1 MQISGT
7 SVNETERIDL
17 VGKTSLWLGIALAV
31 MVIGLLGLIVRGLNL
46 GLDFTGGALYQ
57 FRFPQK
63 IATTTREEVR
73 LASEVRSL
81 LRQLRL
87 PSEPIIQVA
96 EGDTLLIRLKL
107 KSERESERWRQV
119 IAQILKKR
127 YRNIEEVTTEFIGS
141 TVGSEL
147 TAAAVWGTILGLLGI
162 SAWIWLRYQI
172 LGAGWLFALGAL
184 FALAHDVLVL
194 VGFVAWA
201 QIEVN
206 SAFIAALLTVAG
218 YSVQD
223 TVIIYDR
230 IRENLRVRRGWLL
243 ERIVNFSL
251 LETMA
256 RSINTSV
263 TTALSLIAILL
274 VGGAVVKPLAL
285 SLLFGIL
292 SGTYSSIF
300 IAAPLVLV
308 LQKWWEKRQPKRS
321 QPGIARPTVAG
332 ERRPILQLPT
342 QAERREAPVELQP
355 EEMTE
360 EGTKTPTGRIL
371 RPTSATPPRRRRK
384 RRR

>member
-1 MQISGT
+1 MQGT
-7 SVNETERIDL
+7 PITPTERIDL
-17 VGKTSLWLGIALAV
+17 VGKTRLWLGIALAV
-31 MVIGLLGLIVRGLNL
+31 MVVGFLGLAVRGLNL
-46 GLDFTGGALYQ
+46 GIDFTGGALYQ

-63 IATTTREEVR
+63 VATTTREEVR
-73 LASEVRSL
+73 LAGEVRTI
-81 LRQLRL
+81 LRRLRL
-87 PSEPIIQVA
+87 PSAPVIQVA

-107 KSERESERWRQV
+107 QNERESERWRKV
-119 IAQILKKR
+119 IAQALKKR
-127 YRNIEEVTTEFIGS
+127 YPNIEEATTEFIGS
-141 TVGSEL
+141 TVGGEL
-147 TAAAVWGTILGLLGI
+147 TTAAIWGTVLGLLGI

-194 VGFVAWA
+194 IGFVAWA
-201 QIEVN
+201 HIEVN

-230 IRENLRVRRGWLL
+230 IRENLRVRRGWAL

-251 LETMA
+251 LETMP
-256 RSINTSV
+256 RSINTSL

-274 VGGAVVKPLAL
+274 VGGVAVKPLAL
-285 SLLFGIL
+285 SLLFGIV

-308 LQKWWEKRQPKRS
+308 LQKWWERRQAGRP
-321 QPGIARPTVAG
+321 QPVKAVRPTVAG

-342 QAERREAPVELQP
+342 ERATPSAQESEGSEEA
-355 EEMTE
+355 
-360 EGTKTPTGRIL
+360 KAPTGTIL
-371 RPTSATPPRRRRK
+371 RPTPTAPPRRRRK

>member
-1 MQISGT
+1 MQGT
-7 SVNETERIDL
+7 PITPTERIDL
-17 VGKTSLWLGIALAV
+17 VGKTRLWLGIALAV
-31 MVIGLLGLIVRGLNL
+31 MVVGFLGLAMRGLNL
-46 GLDFTGGALYQ
+46 GIDFTGGALYQ

-63 IATTTREEVR
+63 VATTTREEVR
-73 LASEVRSL
+73 LAGEVRTV
-81 LRQLRL
+81 LRRLRL
-87 PSEPIIQVA
+87 PSAPVIQVA

-107 KSERESERWRQV
+107 QNERESERWRKV
-119 IAQILKKR
+119 IAQALKKR
-127 YRNIEEVTTEFIGS
+127 YPNIEEATTEFIGS
-141 TVGSEL
+141 TVGGEL
-147 TAAAVWGTILGLLGI
+147 TTAAIWGTVLGLLGI

-194 VGFVAWA
+194 IGFVAWSH
-201 QIEVN
+201 IEVN

-230 IRENLRVRRGWLL
+230 IRENLRVRRGWAL

-251 LETMA
+251 LETMP
-256 RSINTSV
+256 RSINTSL

-274 VGGAVVKPLAL
+274 VGGVAVKPLAL
-285 SLLFGIL
+285 SLLFGIV

-308 LQKWWEKRQPKRS
+308 LQKWWEKRQAGRP
-321 QPGIARPTVAG
+321 QPVKAVRPTIAG

-342 QAERREAPVELQP
+342 ERAAPSAQESEGSEEA
-355 EEMTE
+355 
-360 EGTKTPTGRIL
+360 KAPTGTIL
-371 RPTSATPPRRRRK
+371 RPTPTAPPRRRRK

>member
-1 MQISGT
+1 MAMTAGPT
-7 SVNETERIDL
+7 PPPDRIDL
-17 VGKTSLWLGIALAV
+17 VGKTRLWLGIAVAV
-31 MVIGLLGLIVRGLNL
+31 MVLSLSGLVVRGLNL

-57 FRFPQK
+57 FRFPEK
-63 IATTTREEVR
+63 VATTPRDEAR
-73 LASEVRSL
+73 IAGEVRSIL
-81 LRQLRL
+81 DRLRL
-87 PSEPIIQVA
+87 PSEPVIQLA
-96 EGDTLLIRLKL
+96 EGDTLLVRVKL
-107 KSERESERWRQV
+107 QSERESERWRQV
-119 IAQILKKR
+119 IADALKKR
-127 YRNIEEVTTEFIGS
+127 FPKIEEATTEFIGA

-162 SAWIWLRYQI
+162 SGWIWLRYQI

-201 QIEVN
+201 HIEVT

-230 IRENLRVRRGWLL
+230 IRENLRVRRGWAL

-256 RSINTSV
+256 RSINTSL
-263 TTALSLIAILL
+263 TTTLALIAILL
-274 VGGAVVKPLAL
+274 VGGAAVKPLAL
-285 SLLFGIL
+285 SLLFGIV

-308 LQKWWEKRQPKRS
+308 LQRWWEKRQGQRPR
-321 QPGIARPTVAG
+321 PREVRAPIA
-332 ERRPILQLPT
+332 EQRPILRVGPTQERTAREEPALPT
-342 QAERREAPVELQP
+342 TEEAP
-355 EEMTE
+355 
-360 EGTKTPTGRIL
+360 TPTGSIL
-371 RPTSATPPRRRRK
+371 RPGSVSPARRKPRRK

>member
-1 MQISGT
+1 MQGT
-7 SVNETERIDL
+7 PITPTERIDL
-17 VGKTSLWLGIALAV
+17 VGKTRLWLGIALAV
-31 MVIGLLGLIVRGLNL
+31 MVVGFLGLAVRGLNL
-46 GLDFTGGALYQ
+46 GIDFTGGALYQ

-63 IATTTREEVR
+63 VATTTREEVR
-73 LASEVRSL
+73 LAGEVRTI
-81 LRQLRL
+81 LRRLRL
-87 PSEPIIQVA
+87 PSAPVIQVA

-107 KSERESERWRQV
+107 QNERESERWRKV
-119 IAQILKKR
+119 IAQALKKR
-127 YRNIEEVTTEFIGS
+127 YPNIEEATTEFIGS
-141 TVGSEL
+141 TVGGEL
-147 TAAAVWGTILGLLGI
+147 TTAAIWGTVLGLLGI

-194 VGFVAWA
+194 IGFVAWA
-201 QIEVN
+201 HIEVN

-230 IRENLRVRRGWLL
+230 IRENLRVRRGWAL

-251 LETMA
+251 LETMP
-256 RSINTSV
+256 RSINTSL

-274 VGGAVVKPLAL
+274 MGGVAVKPLAL
-285 SLLFGIL
+285 SLLFGIV

-308 LQKWWEKRQPKRS
+308 LQKWWEKRQAGRP
-321 QPGIARPTVAG
+321 QPVKAVRPTVAG

-342 QAERREAPVELQP
+342 ERTAPSAQESEGSEEA
-355 EEMTE
+355 
-360 EGTKTPTGRIL
+360 KAPTGTIL
-371 RPTSATPPRRRRK
+371 RPTPTAPPRRRRK

>member
-1 MQISGT
+1 MQGT
-7 SVNETERIDL
+7 PITPTERIDL
-17 VGKTSLWLGIALAV
+17 VGKTRLWLGIALAV
-31 MVIGLLGLIVRGLNL
+31 MVVGFLGLAVRGLNL
-46 GLDFTGGALYQ
+46 GIDFTGGALYQ

-63 IATTTREEVR
+63 VATTTREEVR
-73 LASEVRSL
+73 LAGEVRTI
-81 LRQLRL
+81 LRRLRL
-87 PSEPIIQVA
+87 PSAPVIQVA

-107 KSERESERWRQV
+107 QNERESERWRKV
-119 IAQILKKR
+119 IAQALKKR
-127 YRNIEEVTTEFIGS
+127 YPNIEEATTEFIGS
-141 TVGSEL
+141 TVGGEL
-147 TAAAVWGTILGLLGI
+147 TTAAIWGTVLGLLGI

-194 VGFVAWA
+194 IGFVAWA
-201 QIEVN
+201 HIEVN

-230 IRENLRVRRGWLL
+230 IRENLRVRRGWAL

-251 LETMA
+251 LETMP
-256 RSINTSV
+256 RSINTSL

-274 VGGAVVKPLAL
+274 VGGVAVKPLAL
-285 SLLFGIL
+285 SLLFGIV

-308 LQKWWEKRQPKRS
+308 LQKWWEKRQAGRP
-321 QPGIARPTVAG
+321 QPVKAVRPTVAG

-342 QAERREAPVELQP
+342 ERATPSAQESEGSEEA
-355 EEMTE
+355 
-360 EGTKTPTGRIL
+360 KAPTGTIL
-371 RPTSATPPRRRRK
+371 RPTPTAPPRRRRK

>member
-1 MQISGT
+1 MQGT
-7 SVNETERIDL
+7 PITPTERIDL
-17 VGKTSLWLGIALAV
+17 VGKTRLWLGIALAV
-31 MVIGLLGLIVRGLNL
+31 MVVGFLGLAVRGLNL
-46 GLDFTGGALYQ
+46 GIDFTGGALYQ

-63 IATTTREEVR
+63 VATTTREEVR
-73 LASEVRSL
+73 LAGEVRTV
-81 LRQLRL
+81 LRRLRL
-87 PSEPIIQVA
+87 PSEPVIQVA

-107 KSERESERWRQV
+107 QNERESERWRKV
-119 IAQILKKR
+119 IAQALKKR
-127 YRNIEEVTTEFIGS
+127 YPNIEEATTEFIGS
-141 TVGSEL
+141 TVGGEL
-147 TAAAVWGTILGLLGI
+147 TTAAIWGTVLGLLGI

-194 VGFVAWA
+194 IGFVAWA
-201 QIEVN
+201 HIEVN

-230 IRENLRVRRGWLL
+230 IRENLRVRRGWAL

-251 LETMA
+251 LETMP
-256 RSINTSV
+256 RSINTSL

-274 VGGAVVKPLAL
+274 VGGVAVKPLAL
-285 SLLFGIL
+285 SLLFGIV

-308 LQKWWEKRQPKRS
+308 LQKWWEKRQAGRP
-321 QPGIARPTVAG
+321 QPVKAVRPTIAG

-342 QAERREAPVELQP
+342 ERATPSAQESEGSEEA
-355 EEMTE
+355 
-360 EGTKTPTGRIL
+360 KAPTGTIL
-371 RPTSATPPRRRRK
+371 RPTPTAPPRRRRK

>member
-1 MQISGT
+1 MQGT
-7 SVNETERIDL
+7 PITPTERLDL
-17 VGKTSLWLGIALAV
+17 VGKTRLWLGIALTI
-31 MVIGLLGLIVRGLNL
+31 MVVGFLGLTVRGLNL
-46 GLDFTGGALYQ
+46 GIDFMGGALYQ

-63 IATTTREEVR
+63 VATTTRQEVR
-73 LASEVRSL
+73 LAGEVRSI
-81 LRQLRL
+81 LRRLRL
-87 PSEPIIQVA
+87 PSEPVIQVA

-107 KSERESERWRQV
+107 QNERESERWRKV
-119 IAQILKKR
+119 ITQALKKR
-127 YRNIEEVTTEFIGS
+127 YPNIEEATTEFIGS
-141 TVGSEL
+141 TVGGEL

-194 VGFVAWA
+194 IGFVAWA
-201 QIEVN
+201 HIEVN

-230 IRENLRVRRGWLL
+230 IRENLRLRRGWAL

-251 LETMA
+251 LETMP
-256 RSINTSV
+256 RSINTSL
-263 TTALSLIAILL
+263 TTALCLIAILL
-274 VGGAVVKPLAL
+274 VGGVAVKPLAL

-300 IAAPLVLV
+300 IAAPLVLM
-308 LQKWWEKRQPKRS
+308 LQKWWEKRQAGRP
-321 QPGIARPTVAG
+321 QPVKAVRPTVAG

-342 QAERREAPVELQP
+342 ERATPSAQESEGSEEA
-355 EEMTE
+355 
-360 EGTKTPTGRIL
+360 KAPTGTIL
-371 RPTSATPPRRRRK
+371 RPTPTAPPRRRRK

>member
-1 MQISGT
+1 MQGT
-7 SVNETERIDL
+7 PITPTERLDL
-17 VGKTSLWLGIALAV
+17 VGKTRLWLGIALAI
-31 MVIGLLGLIVRGLNL
+31 MVVGFLGLTVRGLNL
-46 GLDFTGGALYQ
+46 VIDFMGGALYQ

-63 IATTTREEVR
+63 VATTTRQEVR
-73 LASEVRSL
+73 LAGGGRSI
-81 LRQLRL
+81 LRRLRL
-87 PSEPIIQVA
+87 PSEPVIQVA

-107 KSERESERWRQV
+107 QNERESERWRKV
-119 IAQILKKR
+119 ITQALKKR
-127 YRNIEEVTTEFIGS
+127 YPNIEEATTEFIGS
-141 TVGSEL
+141 TVGGEL

-194 VGFVAWA
+194 IGFVAWA
-201 QIEVN
+201 HIEVN

-230 IRENLRVRRGWLL
+230 IRENLRLRRGWAL

-251 LETMA
+251 LETMP
-256 RSINTSV
+256 RSINTSL
-263 TTALSLIAILL
+263 TTALCLIAILL
-274 VGGAVVKPLAL
+274 VGGVAVKPLAL

-300 IAAPLVLV
+300 IAAPLVLM
-308 LQKWWEKRQPKRS
+308 LQKWWEKRQAGRP
-321 QPGIARPTVAG
+321 QPVKAVRPTVAG

-342 QAERREAPVELQP
+342 ERATPSAQESEGSEEA
-355 EEMTE
+355 
-360 EGTKTPTGRIL
+360 KAPTGTIL
-371 RPTSATPPRRRRK
+371 RPTPTAPPRRRRK

>member
-1 MQISGT
+1 MQGT
-7 SVNETERIDL
+7 PIAPTERIDL
-17 VGKTSLWLGIALAV
+17 VGKTRLWLGIAVAV
-31 MVIGLLGLIVRGLNL
+31 MVIGFLGLTVRGLNL

-63 IATTTREEVR
+63 VATTTREEVR
-73 LASEVRSL
+73 LAGEVRSL
-81 LRQLRL
+81 LRQLQL
-87 PSEPIIQVA
+87 PSEPVIQVA

-107 KSERESERWRQV
+107 QSERESERWRKS
-119 IAQILKKR
+119 IAQALKKR
-127 YRNIEEVTTEFIGS
+127 YPNIEEATTEFIGS
-141 TVGSEL
+141 TIGGEL

-230 IRENLRVRRGWLL
+230 IRENLRLRQGWSL
-243 ERIVNFSL
+243 ERVVNFSL

-256 RSINTSV
+256 RSINTSL
-263 TTALSLIAILL
+263 TTTLSLIAILL
-274 VGGAVVKPLAL
+274 VGGVAVKPLAL
-285 SLLFGIL
+285 SLLFGIV

-308 LQKWWEKRQPKRS
+308 LQKWWAKRQAERP
-321 QPGIARPTVAG
+321 QPVRVARPTIAG
-332 ERRPILQLPT
+332 ERRPILQVPT
-342 QAERREAPVELQP
+342 ERAAPPSQESGEEA
-355 EEMTE
+355 
-360 EGTKTPTGRIL
+360 KAPTGTIL
-371 RPTSATPPRRRRK
+371 RPTPTTPPRRRRK

>member
-1 MQISGT
+1 MQGT
-7 SVNETERIDL
+7 PITPTERIDL
-17 VGKTSLWLGIALAV
+17 VGKTRLWLGIALAV
-31 MVIGLLGLIVRGLNL
+31 MVVGFLGLAVRGLNL
-46 GLDFTGGALYQ
+46 GIDFTGGALYQ

-63 IATTTREEVR
+63 VATTTREEVR
-73 LASEVRSL
+73 LAGEVRTI
-81 LRQLRL
+81 LRRLRL
-87 PSEPIIQVA
+87 PSAPVIQVA

-107 KSERESERWRQV
+107 QNERESERWRKV
-119 IAQILKKR
+119 IAQALKKR
-127 YRNIEEVTTEFIGS
+127 YPNIEEATTEFIGS
-141 TVGSEL
+141 TVGGEL
-147 TAAAVWGTILGLLGI
+147 TTAAIWGTVLGLLGI

-194 VGFVAWA
+194 IGFVAWA
-201 QIEVN
+201 HIEVN

-230 IRENLRVRRGWLL
+230 IRENLRVRRGWAL

-251 LETMA
+251 LETMP
-256 RSINTSV
+256 RSINTSL

-274 VGGAVVKPLAL
+274 VGGVAVKPLAL
-285 SLLFGIL
+285 SLLFGIV

-308 LQKWWEKRQPKRS
+308 LQKWWEKRQAGRP
-321 QPGIARPTVAG
+321 QPVKAVRPTVAG

-342 QAERREAPVELQP
+342 ERAAPSAQESEGSEEA
-355 EEMTE
+355 
-360 EGTKTPTGRIL
+360 KAPTGTIL
-371 RPTSATPPRRRRK
+371 RPTPTAPPRRRRK

>member
-1 MQISGT
+1 MQGT
-7 SVNETERIDL
+7 PITPTERIDL
-17 VGKTSLWLGIALAV
+17 VGKTRLWLGIALAV
-31 MVIGLLGLIVRGLNL
+31 MVVGFLGLAVRGLNL
-46 GLDFTGGALYQ
+46 GIDFTGGALYQ

-63 IATTTREEVR
+63 VATTTREEVR
-73 LASEVRSL
+73 LAGEVRTI
-81 LRQLRL
+81 LRRLRL
-87 PSEPIIQVA
+87 PSAPVIQVA

-107 KSERESERWRQV
+107 QNERESERWRKV
-119 IAQILKKR
+119 IAQALKKR
-127 YRNIEEVTTEFIGS
+127 YPNIEEATTEFIGS
-141 TVGSEL
+141 TVGGEL
-147 TAAAVWGTILGLLGI
+147 TTAAIWGTVLGLLGI

-194 VGFVAWA
+194 IGFVAWA
-201 QIEVN
+201 HIEVN

-230 IRENLRVRRGWLL
+230 IRENLRVRRGWAL

-251 LETMA
+251 LETMP
-256 RSINTSV
+256 RSINTSL

-274 VGGAVVKPLAL
+274 VGGVAVKPLAL
-285 SLLFGIL
+285 SLLFGIV

-308 LQKWWEKRQPKRS
+308 LQKWWERRQAGRP
-321 QPGIARPTVAG
+321 QPVKAVRPTVAG
-332 ERRPILQLPT
+332 ERRSILQVPT
-342 QAERREAPVELQP
+342 ERTAPSAQESEGSEEA
-355 EEMTE
+355 
-360 EGTKTPTGRIL
+360 KAPTGTIL
-371 RPTSATPPRRRRK
+371 RPTPTAPPRRRRK

>member
-1 MQISGT
+1 MQGT
-7 SVNETERIDL
+7 PITPTERLDL
-17 VGKTSLWLGIALAV
+17 VGKTRLWLGIALAI
-31 MVIGLLGLIVRGLNL
+31 MVVGFLGLTVRGLNL
-46 GLDFTGGALYQ
+46 GIDFMGGALYQ

-63 IATTTREEVR
+63 VATTTRQEVR
-73 LASEVRSL
+73 LAGEVRSI
-81 LRQLRL
+81 LRRLRL
-87 PSEPIIQVA
+87 PSEPVIQVA

-107 KSERESERWRQV
+107 QNERESERWRKV
-119 IAQILKKR
+119 ITQALKKR
-127 YRNIEEVTTEFIGS
+127 YPNIEEATTEFIGS
-141 TVGSEL
+141 TVGGEL

-194 VGFVAWA
+194 IGFVAWA
-201 QIEVN
+201 HIEVN

-223 TVIIYDR
+223 TVVIYDR
-230 IRENLRVRRGWLL
+230 IRENLRLRRGWAL

-251 LETMA
+251 LETMP
-256 RSINTSV
+256 RSINTSL
-263 TTALSLIAILL
+263 TTALCLIAILL
-274 VGGAVVKPLAL
+274 VGGVAVKPLAL

-300 IAAPLVLV
+300 IAAPLVLM
-308 LQKWWEKRQPKRS
+308 LQKWWEKRQAGRP
-321 QPGIARPTVAG
+321 QPVKAVRPTVAG

-342 QAERREAPVELQP
+342 ERATPSAQESEGSEEA
-355 EEMTE
+355 
-360 EGTKTPTGRIL
+360 KAPTGTIL
-371 RPTSATPPRRRRK
+371 RPTPTAPPRRRRK

>member
-1 MQISGT
+1 MQGT
-7 SVNETERIDL
+7 PITPTERIDL
-17 VGKTSLWLGIALAV
+17 VGKTRLWLGIALAV
-31 MVIGLLGLIVRGLNL
+31 MVVGFLGLAVRGLNL
-46 GLDFTGGALYQ
+46 GIDFTGGALYQ

-63 IATTTREEVR
+63 VATTTREEVR
-73 LASEVRSL
+73 LAGEVRTI
-81 LRQLRL
+81 LRRLRL
-87 PSEPIIQVA
+87 PSAPVIQVA

-107 KSERESERWRQV
+107 QNERESERWRKV
-119 IAQILKKR
+119 IAQALKKR
-127 YRNIEEVTTEFIGS
+127 YPNIEEATTEFIGS
-141 TVGSEL
+141 TVGGEL
-147 TAAAVWGTILGLLGI
+147 TTAAIWGTVLGLLGI

-194 VGFVAWA
+194 IGFVAWA
-201 QIEVN
+201 HIEVN

-230 IRENLRVRRGWLL
+230 IRENLRVRRGWAL

-251 LETMA
+251 LETMP
-256 RSINTSV
+256 RSINTSL

-274 VGGAVVKPLAL
+274 VGGVAVKPLAL
-285 SLLFGIL
+285 SLLFGIV

-308 LQKWWEKRQPKRS
+308 LQKWWEKRQAARP
-321 QPGIARPTVAG
+321 QPVKAVRPTVAG
-332 ERRPILQLPT
+332 ERRPILQVPT
-342 QAERREAPVELQP
+342 ERTAPSAQESEGSEEA
-355 EEMTE
+355 
-360 EGTKTPTGRIL
+360 KAPTGTIL
-371 RPTSATPPRRRRK
+371 RPTPTAPPRRRRK

>member
-1 MQISGT
+1 MQGT
-7 SVNETERIDL
+7 PITPTERIDL
-17 VGKTSLWLGIALAV
+17 VGKMRLWLGIALAV
-31 MVIGLLGLIVRGLNL
+31 MVVGFLGLAVRGLNL
-46 GLDFTGGALYQ
+46 GIDFTGGALYQ

-63 IATTTREEVR
+63 VATTTREEVR
-73 LASEVRSL
+73 LAGEVRTI
-81 LRQLRL
+81 LRRLRL
-87 PSEPIIQVA
+87 PSAPVIQVA

-107 KSERESERWRQV
+107 QNERESERWRKV
-119 IAQILKKR
+119 IAQALKKR
-127 YRNIEEVTTEFIGS
+127 YPNIEEATTEFIGS
-141 TVGSEL
+141 TVGGEL
-147 TAAAVWGTILGLLGI
+147 TTAAIWGTVLGLLGI

-194 VGFVAWA
+194 IGFVAWA
-201 QIEVN
+201 HIEVN

-230 IRENLRVRRGWLL
+230 IRENLRVRRGWAL

-251 LETMA
+251 LETMP
-256 RSINTSV
+256 RSINTSL

-274 VGGAVVKPLAL
+274 VGGVAVKPLAL
-285 SLLFGIL
+285 SLLFGIV

-308 LQKWWEKRQPKRS
+308 LQKWWEKRQAGRP
-321 QPGIARPTVAG
+321 QPVKAVRPTVAG

-342 QAERREAPVELQP
+342 ERAAPSAQESEGSEEA
-355 EEMTE
+355 
-360 EGTKTPTGRIL
+360 KAPTGTIL
-371 RPTSATPPRRRRK
+371 RPTPTAPPRRRRK

>member
-1 MQISGT
+1 MQGT
-7 SVNETERIDL
+7 PITPTERLDL
-17 VGKTSLWLGIALAV
+17 VGKTRLWLGIALAI
-31 MVIGLLGLIVRGLNL
+31 MVVGFLGLTVRGLNL
-46 GLDFTGGALYQ
+46 GIDFMGGALYQ

-63 IATTTREEVR
+63 VATTTRQEVR
-73 LASEVRSL
+73 LAGEVRSI
-81 LRQLRL
+81 LRRLRL
-87 PSEPIIQVA
+87 PSEPVIQVA

-107 KSERESERWRQV
+107 QNERESERWRKV
-119 IAQILKKR
+119 ITQALKKR
-127 YRNIEEVTTEFIGS
+127 YPNIEEATTEFIGS
-141 TVGSEL
+141 TVGGEL

-194 VGFVAWA
+194 IGFVAWA
-201 QIEVN
+201 HIEVN

-230 IRENLRVRRGWLL
+230 IRENLRLRRGWAL

-251 LETMA
+251 LETMP
-256 RSINTSV
+256 RSINTSL
-263 TTALSLIAILL
+263 TTALCLIAILL
-274 VGGAVVKPLAL
+274 VGGVAVKPLAL

-300 IAAPLVLV
+300 IAAPLVLM
-308 LQKWWEKRQPKRS
+308 LQKWWEKRQAGRP
-321 QPGIARPTVAG
+321 QPVKAVRPTVAG

-342 QAERREAPVELQP
+342 ERATPSAQESEGSEEA
-355 EEMTE
+355 
-360 EGTKTPTGRIL
+360 KAPTGTIL
-371 RPTSATPPRRRRK
+371 RPTPTAPPRRRRK

>member
-1 MQISGT
+1 MQGT
-7 SVNETERIDL
+7 PITPTERIDL
-17 VGKTSLWLGIALAV
+17 VGKTRLWLGIALAV
-31 MVIGLLGLIVRGLNL
+31 MVVGFLGLAVRGLNL
-46 GLDFTGGALYQ
+46 GIDFTGGALYQ

-63 IATTTREEVR
+63 VATTTREEVR
-73 LASEVRSL
+73 LAGEVRTI
-81 LRQLRL
+81 LRRLRL
-87 PSEPIIQVA
+87 PSAPVIQVA

-107 KSERESERWRQV
+107 QNERESERWRKV
-119 IAQILKKR
+119 IAQALKKR
-127 YRNIEEVTTEFIGS
+127 YPNIEEATTEFIGS
-141 TVGSEL
+141 TVGGEL
-147 TAAAVWGTILGLLGI
+147 TTAAIWGTVLGLLGI

-194 VGFVAWA
+194 IGFVAWA
-201 QIEVN
+201 HIEVN

-230 IRENLRVRRGWLL
+230 IRENLRVRRGWAL

-251 LETMA
+251 LETMP
-256 RSINTSV
+256 RSINTSL

-274 VGGAVVKPLAL
+274 VGGVAVKPLAL
-285 SLLFGIL
+285 SLLFGIV

-308 LQKWWEKRQPKRS
+308 LQKWWEKRQASRP
-321 QPGIARPTVAG
+321 QPVKAVRPTVAG
-332 ERRPILQLPT
+332 ERRPILQVPT
-342 QAERREAPVELQP
+342 ERTAPSAQESEGSEEA
-355 EEMTE
+355 
-360 EGTKTPTGRIL
+360 KAPTGTIL
-371 RPTSATPPRRRRK
+371 RPTPTAPPRRRRK